1 MPTSPVASA
10 GMTYV
15 QVHWTFSSKRTG
27 RLGTGSSGARTSAV
41 MPLYVG
47 HMEFVGILNGCRK
60 KLRIEP
66 ATIAAMTTISVKSVP
81 EVSG

>member
-1 MPTSPVASA
+1 M
-10 GMTYV
+10 
-15 QVHWTFSSKRTG
+15 G
-27 RLGTGSSGARTSAV
+27 RLGTGSSAARTSAV

-66 ATIAAMTTISVKSVP
+66 ATMAAMTTISV
-81 EVSG
+81 